1 MVNIISSCFKLQ
13 KNTKT
18 TLFWDM
24 AVLAQACCSALKD
37 EPCPEQT
44 APLRRTRQQRASSWA
59 NWHGNN
65 EPCPERTAPLWR
77 TRQQRASSWANC
89 STLKDTATT
98 SLVLSKLL
106 RSEGQGNNEPCLEWT
121 GKSSMDWNLL
131 LLINKKQQLASA
143 KMKTETLPWQPA
155 TTAAVSNI
163 HWQLSCNISWTLNSA
178 LTWAQ
183 HLHWESEWV
192 GFNVPINTLQVISET
207 SLSSQS
213 LALVLT
219 T

>member
-1 MVNIISSCFKLQ
+1 MQKKWWTSFQAASSY
-13 KNTKT
+13 
-18 TLFWDM
+18 
-24 AVLAQACCSALKD
+24 
-37 EPCPEQT
+37 
-44 APLRRTRQQRASSWA
+44 RRTPRRHCFETWQYLHRLA
-59 NWHGNN
+59 
-65 EPCPERTAPLWR
+65 APLWR
-77 TRQQRASSWANC
+77 
-89 STLKDTATT
+89 T

-131 LLINKKQQLASA
+131 LLINKKPQLASA